1 MKKLIIALAISTL
14 LVCLFAFTVSA
25 SDFSAVTTD
34 ATIDLSNMSTDTTSR
49 VVLTDGEN
57 YTTYP
62 AQYIVKSNSSL
73 SFDFSKINTA
83 FTKSYDKNSI
93 VRFEVPTNVTAVPDN
108 TIRGITA
115 LTHLYFMS
123 DSINLQGNCVR
134 ACKAL
139 VEVYLPSTVTFT
151 NGYQFTDCSALTTV
165 KCEGGLKTLSNYLF
179 NGCSKLT
186 DVDLS
191 DTITTYPSNTLSYCS
206 SLSITI
212 DLANATKIDTKAF
225 QSSSKLVFIN
235 ANNLSS
241 VGQDA
246 FRDCPGITSVKFA
259 SNLSG
264 IGNFAFQGTKVN
276 SVTFTGGNYTIG
288 SQAFYGLSGI
298 SCALDLTGCTSI
310 GSKAFNGCSGITAI
324 TAPNVTSIGDYAF
337 DSCSQMTTFTS
348 TSVLTSVGQNA
359 FSGCTNLTGTF
370 DFSVMKTIKSNAF
383 SNCPN
388 LETGDVV
395 LTNATNLGGG
405 IFNGNKKLTSLVIP
419 EGITSVEGSICSG
432 CTNLKSVK
440 IPSTVTTLNG
450 NAFKGCTSLV
460 TVEFVYDY
468 EKYPEYGSALTTINN
483 GSVFSGCTSLKTL
496 VFPYSLTHVDNAAF
510 SGCTSLTT
518 LVLGPNFSTTHQS
531 PSIPT
536 SVESLVLTPNYNMN
550 GQLAQN
556 TSAFTFP
563 TTFVIY
569 YTGTYEQAKA
579 LQEINT
585 ICYEVSRSTLV
596 SYEEFTSEKFV
607 RDETVHYMV
616 YGYST
621 CDAFY
626 KGVCVP
632 SEELKYAFSGA
643 EYITSFCSYADC
655 TRTNCTKTVEAE
667 VIGELFTSKGYS
679 KFEDAFMYDIKVN
692 HKEIAE
698 YKAFCKEILNK
709 DVEINYG
716 LVASANSSYTTLIN
730 ADGTVVANDVLK
742 IIFDG
747 TDYSKLQVK
756 FNNVNTEALQK
767 LPVHACAYIIENGEI
782 SYVGGGTTAKVST
795 TITYIDIKG
804 DEETDESGE
813 ETPDEP
819 GDETPDAE

>member
-1 MKKLIIALAISTL
+1 MKKLLFVLAMSTL

-57 YTTYP
+57 YATYP
-62 AQYIVKSNSSL
+62 SQYIVKSGSSL
-73 SFDFSKINTA
+73 SLDFAKINTA
-83 FTKSYDKNSI
+83 FTKNYNKNSI
-93 VRFEVPTNVTAVPDN
+93 VRFEVPTTVTTVPDN
-108 TIRGITA
+108 TIKGITA
-115 LTHLYFMS
+115 LTHLYFMG
-123 DSINLQGNCVR
+123 DSINLQGNALRSCT
-134 ACKAL
+134 AL
-139 VEVYLPSTVTFT
+139 VEVNFPSTVTFT
-151 NGYQFTDCSALTTV
+151 NGYQFTSCTALTTV
-165 KCEGGLKTLSNYLF
+165 NCEGGLTALSPYLF

-186 DVDLS
+186 DIDLS

-206 SLSITI
+206 SLLMTI
-212 DLANATKIDTKAF
+212 DLKNATTIDTKAF

-246 FRDCPGITSVKFA
+246 FRDCPGISSVEFA

-264 IGNFAFQGTKVN
+264 IGSYAFKGT
-276 SVTFTGGNYTIG
+276 SVSSVKFNGGNYTIG
-288 SQAFYGLSGI
+288 GEAFNGLSKI
-298 SCALDLTGCTSI
+298 SGALDLTGCTSI
-310 GSKAFNGCSGITAI
+310 GGSAFRSIAGITSV

-370 DFSVMKTIKSNAF
+370 DFSVMQTIKSNAF
-383 SNCPN
+383 SGCPN
-388 LETGDVV
+388 LETGDIV
-395 LTNATNLGGG
+395 LTNVTNLGGG
-405 IFNGNKKLTSLVIP
+405 VFNGNKKITSAVIP
-419 EGITSVEGSICSG
+419 EGITSTGGSLFRD
-432 CTNLKSVK
+432 CTSLKSVK

-450 NAFKGCTSLV
+450 NAFTGCTSLV

-483 GSVFSGCTSLKTL
+483 GSVFSGCTSLTTL
-496 VFPYSLTHVDNAAF
+496 IFPYSLTHVDNAAF

-518 LVLGPNFSTTHQS
+518 LVLGPNFSTTNQS
-531 PSIPT
+531 PSIPA

-550 GQLAQN
+550 GQLTSN
-556 TSAFTFP
+556 KSAFTFP

-596 SYEEFTSEKFV
+596 SYDEFTSEKFV
-607 RDETVHYMV
+607 RDENVHYMV

-655 TRTNCTKTVEAE
+655 TRTNCTKSLETE
-667 VIGELFTSKGYS
+667 VVGELFTSKGYS

-698 YKAFCKEILNK
+698 YKAFYKEVFNK
-709 DVEINYG
+709 EVEINYG

-747 TDYSKLQVK
+747 TEYSKLQVK
-756 FNNVNTEALQK
+756 FNNVTEDLK
-767 LPVHACAYIIENGEI
+767 TLHVHACAYLIVNGEV
-782 SYVGGGTTAKVST
+782 SYVGNGTTSKVST
-795 TITYIDIKG
+795 TITYNKIKG